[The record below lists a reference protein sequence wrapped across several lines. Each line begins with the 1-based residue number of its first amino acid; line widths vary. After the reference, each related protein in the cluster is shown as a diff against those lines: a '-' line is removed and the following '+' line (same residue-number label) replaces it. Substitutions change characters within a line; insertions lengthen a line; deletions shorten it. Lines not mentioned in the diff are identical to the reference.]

1 MKLATS
7 LWLVSRLE
15 MCGLLP
21 SLPSLQNVVSQKTL
35 LRMQYHA
42 MRTKCWTTFA
52 GISDKL
58 IGCCKEELTTDGV
71 VVALSFCL
79 SVCFSA
85 RPTQAPPYLTPLC
98 VLHIIIIIIII
109 FVNCSWVVTRWQYTF
124 THKNN
129 IEQHFILKYRRKTVG
144 KDERYVRKKSII
156 NMNVFAATPSF
167 M

>member
-1 MKLATS
+1 
-7 LWLVSRLE
+7 

-79 SVCFSA
+79 SVCLSA

-98 VLHIIIIIIII
+98 VLHMNALS
-109 FVNCSWVVTRWQYTF
+109 FVCGHDVILEGGLKSSRP
-124 THKNN
+124 NN
-129 IEQHFILKYRRKTVG
+129 EKT
-144 KDERYVRKKSII
+144 
-156 NMNVFAATPSF
+156 NV
-167 M
+167 